1 MMPSLKTWAQT
12 WARGGGGDIEGY
24 ARGLLLRQGARWGR
38 FRQPRGPSTQRVSRR
53 FVASPC
59 YRRPIAV
66 PPPPLRR
73 PRGHAGQAHP
83 GSPSSTYASRRAAEA
98 SAEEEAGR
106 RGKGGPTPR
115 WPLPMVGGEGVGRGG
130 TAPPRCGASLGPA
143 CARCGGDGAA
153 PPTRR
158 RLAAWQKRPT
168 AAPPLPPPCPRF
180 RRYGRSPSTWAATA
194 SAVAPPPPPP
204 GGPDGRGAKTGTRAG
219 GVRGDAGTLPL
230 AAHAGGWPGSG
241 GGGRGHRRWR

>member
-38 FRQPRGPSTQRVSRR
+38 LRQPRGPSTQRVSRR

-168 AAPPLPPPCPRF
+168 AAPPLPPPAPV
-180 RRYGRSPSTWAATA
+180 SAATA
-194 SAVAPPPPPP
+194 AAPAPGPPPPP
-204 GGPDGRGAKTGTRAG
+204 RLR
-219 GVRGDAGTLPL
+219 RR
-230 AAHAGGWPGSG
+230 HRRR
-241 GGGRGHRRWR
+241 GGRTAAARKPARGRVAYAVMLGLCH